1 MGVNDYIVARF
12 RLNCKEK
19 AEPKQVTY
27 KTLKQSNHSFHVIYH
42 RLKKISLNLWNYSRM
57 TMRALW
63 NEGTVSF
70 SLFRHINKHS
80 GINFVKTKQTVLV
93 GMT

>member
-12 RLNCKEK
+12 GLNCKEK

-42 RLKKISLNLWNYSRM
+42 GLKKNI
-57 TMRALW
+57 T
-63 NEGTVSF
+63 
-70 SLFRHINKHS
+70 
-80 GINFVKTKQTVLV
+80 
-93 GMT
+93 